1 MNYVIQG
8 IQGTRIDF
16 VLICRGSD
24 IGNQM
29 IFVFYW
35 SQELTTINTP
45 AIE

>member
-8 IQGTRIDF
+8 IQGTWIDF
-16 VLICRGSD
+16 VLIWHRSE